1 MFDIWFLFG
10 LFLFFV
16 FGWFDEISDLVE
28 FYLTFFFEIGYDIL
42 FFWVVCMVM
51 MGMKLIGKVLF
62 K

>member
-1 MFDIWFLFG
+1 MDIWFLFG

-16 FGWFDEISDLVE
+16 LGWFEVIFDMKV
-28 FYLTFFFEIGYDIL
+28 FYFMFVLEIGYDIL

-51 MGMKLIGKVLF
+51 LGLKFIGVSFF